1 MATTIVTKKGSGA
14 PAASDLV
21 EGELAVDT
29 TNGRL
34 YTENSSAAV
43 VELGSNPSGNITFG
57 DNGKAIFGA
66 GSDLQIYHDGS
77 HSYLKDAGT
86 GDLYIQ
92 GEANVRITDGDG
104 NKMFLGQNDGEV
116 QLYYNGAE
124 KLNTTNTGID
134 VTGTVVSD
142 GLIVGGSGVVKGE
155 RGTASAP
162 AYSFVDDADTGMFNI
177 SNADLGFSVGGTE
190 RMRIDASGNVGIGV
204 ADGDVT
210 GDGTAARTYVGII
223 GTANR
228 GRLNI
233 GSTASNGA
241 DAGTLVF
248 TNGTNSLADLT
259 VDTTAGVQN
268 TGTLYINGTR
278 SIKIQAASA
287 DEVVFN
293 EGSTSSDFRVESTDN
308 ANMIKLDGTNNRV
321 GIGKSPA
328 SNPFEVA
335 GFASFDSGISV
346 AGDATISDTTPS
358 LLFMES
364 DTTDVNT
371 RFLNNGGD
379 FFLSTINDAKS
390 SVTNRFS
397 LDHATGDISFYED
410 TGTTAK
416 LFWDA
421 SAERLGIGTSS
432 PQKTLDVKGTF
443 AISNS
448 TTSYWDFDRDDS
460 DGSLKIAD
468 TGTERMKIDSDGV
481 AHFNGDVKVL
491 SGDIQMGSGRG
502 INFSASSHFSGMTS
516 ETLDDY
522 EEGTWTPTVSFGGAS
537 VSVVY
542 TANTN
547 GRYVKV
553 GGVVHVSG
561 CLFLS
566 SKGSSTGD
574 AAIGGLPFGMLN
586 SAEGTKAS
594 ATIGQLSG
602 VSFTAYP
609 SMLASGSALY
619 LYDTTTGGT
628 LAAIDNS
635 NLTDGTSIYFTA
647 SYAAA

>member
-1 MATTIVTKKGSGA
+1 
-14 PAASDLV
+14 
-21 EGELAVDT
+21 
-29 TNGRL
+29 
-34 YTENSSAAV
+34 
-43 VELGSNPSGNITFG
+43 
-57 DNGKAIFGA
+57 
-66 GSDLQIYHDGS
+66 
-77 HSYLKDAGT
+77 
-86 GDLYIQ
+86 
-92 GEANVRITDGDG
+92 
-104 NKMFLGQNDGEV
+104 
-116 QLYYNGAE
+116 
-124 KLNTTNTGID
+124 
-134 VTGTVVSD
+134 
-142 GLIVGGSGVVKGE
+142 
-155 RGTASAP
+155 
-162 AYSFVDDADTGMFNI
+162 
-177 SNADLGFSVGGTE
+177 VGGTE
-190 RMRIDASGNVGIGV
+190 RLRIDSNGQILSTANEPTVTLKCSDTSLGADQYIGGFKFEKTDGSGAGAGVVGGMRMRSEGGVGESTYLQFSTSSSSANDTERMRITSAGNVGIG
-204 ADGDVT
+204 
-210 GDGTAARTYVGII
+210 TA
-223 GTANR
+223 
-228 GRLNI
+228 
-233 GSTASNGA
+233 
-241 DAGTLVF
+241 
-248 TNGTNSLADLT
+248 
-259 VDTTAGVQN
+259 
-268 TGTLYINGTR
+268 
-278 SIKIQAASA
+278 
-287 DEVVFN
+287 
-293 EGSTSSDFRVESTDN
+293 
-308 ANMIKLDGTNNRV
+308 
-321 GIGKSPA
+321 
-328 SNPFEVA
+328 
-335 GFASFDSGISV
+335 
-346 AGDATISDTTPS
+346 
-358 LLFMES
+358 
-364 DTTDVNT
+364 
-371 RFLNNGGD
+371 
-379 FFLSTINDAKS
+379 
-390 SVTNRFS
+390 
-397 LDHATGDISFYED
+397 
-410 TGTTAK
+410 
-416 LFWDA
+416 
-421 SAERLGIGTSS
+421 S